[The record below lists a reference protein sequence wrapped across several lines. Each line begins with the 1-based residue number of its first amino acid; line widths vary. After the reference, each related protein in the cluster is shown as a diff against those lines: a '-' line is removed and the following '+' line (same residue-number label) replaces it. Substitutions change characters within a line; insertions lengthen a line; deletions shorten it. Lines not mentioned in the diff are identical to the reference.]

1 MDGYEV
7 RHLQII
13 AEHDQIDAALVEADA
28 RGDVAAARDIV
39 LAALRNGA
47 YILCLWSCPR
57 EGCTC
62 GRLWLDDGEHVRVPY
77 GGEGGVLEGVAQRAA
92 AGDPCLH
99 CGVQPRSWHH
109 IGCLFEMCPL
119 CQGSVLLDCHG
130 DNHAPVMPVASWCT

>member
-47 YILCLWSCPR
+47 YIL
-57 EGCTC
+57 
-62 GRLWLDDGEHVRVPY
+62 V
-77 GGEGGVLEGVAQRAA
+77 
-92 AGDPCLH
+92 
-99 CGVQPRSWHH
+99 
-109 IGCLFEMCPL
+109 
-119 CQGSVLLDCHG
+119 
-130 DNHAPVMPVASWCT
+130 